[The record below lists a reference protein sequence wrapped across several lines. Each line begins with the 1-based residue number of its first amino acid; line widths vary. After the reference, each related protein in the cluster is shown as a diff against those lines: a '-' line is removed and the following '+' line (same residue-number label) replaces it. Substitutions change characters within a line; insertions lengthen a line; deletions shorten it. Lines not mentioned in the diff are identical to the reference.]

1 MDTPSGLAMKAI
13 LLAAG
18 RGERLKPITE
28 TRPKPLIPVLCK
40 PLIHWHLD
48 YLLNIVEQLDEVI
61 VVASYMRN
69 RVEECVRR
77 HVLYS
82 KADVK
87 VIDQG
92 EELGTGH
99 AVLKGVEA
107 LSVDDEV
114 IIAYSDVFTTDSMI
128 YRKLLESPGN
138 VIVGAKH
145 CEPHKYGVLVIGDGG
160 VLKELFEKPTDPPT
174 NIVNAGFY
182 KLRVGDIYKYLLNL
196 KPSIRGEYE
205 FTDAISML
213 VENGGRVN
221 VLTLNEDWID
231 VGYPWQLL
239 EVQRIA
245 LDKLVKGVEVRGTL
259 EPGASIRGDKVYI
272 GEGSVVLP
280 GTFIEGPVFIGS
292 GVTIGPSAR
301 LRPYTVIC
309 DGSRVGFAVEV
320 KESLIMENVNALHLA
335 YIGDSI
341 ICENTNIGAGSI
353 TANLRFDEAP
363 VKVSVRGERLSS
375 GRRKFGAIVGGGVR
389 IGVNVSIMP
398 GVKIGSYSWIEPG
411 SVVARDVPPRSFL
424 RVKAE
429 YYIEELAE
437 EVSEKGRIN
446 EDEH

>member
-1 MDTPSGLAMKAI
+1 MNAI

-48 YLLNIVEQLDEVI
+48 YLLSIAEQLDEVI
-61 VVASYMRN
+61 VVASYMKN
-69 RVEECVRR
+69 RVEEFVKR
-77 HVLYS
+77 HSLYS
-82 KADVK
+82 KVSIK

-99 AVLKGVEA
+99 AVLKGIEA
-107 LSVDDEV
+107 LGRDSEV
-114 IIAYSDVFTTDSMI
+114 IIAYSDVFTTDSTI

-145 CEPHKYGVLVIGDGG
+145 CEPHKYGVLVVGEGG
-160 VLKELFEKPTDPPT
+160 VLKELIEKPSDPPT

-182 KLRVGDIYKYLLNL
+182 KLRVRDIYSYLLNL

-213 VENGGRVN
+213 VRSGGRVS
-221 VLTLNEDWID
+221 VLALKEDWID
-231 VGYPWQLL
+231 VGYPWHLL

-245 LDKLVKGVEVRGTL
+245 LDKLIKGVEVKGSV
-259 EPGASIRGDKVYI
+259 EPGASIRGDRVYI

-292 GVTIGPSAR
+292 NVIVGPSAR

-309 DGSRVGFAVEV
+309 SGSKVGFSVEV
-320 KESLIMENVNALHLA
+320 KESLIMENTNVLHLA

-341 ICENTNIGAGSI
+341 VCENVNIGAGSI

-363 VKVSVRGERLSS
+363 VKVTVRGERVSS
-375 GRRKFGAIVGGGVR
+375 GRRKLGAIIGGGAK

-411 SVVARDVPPRSFL
+411 SIVARDVPSRSFL

-437 EVSEKGRIN
+437 EVSEKGKLN